1 MRGDSNERLTILSEA
16 EKTALYGIPDF
27 DDFQRI
33 EFFAMTEAERALAL
47 QRRGILKQAY
57 CLLQIGYFKAKQA
70 FFQFSLDNVPPEDV
84 AFLLQRYFPEKT
96 LMVEPLS
103 AKEYYAQ
110 RREIVAL
117 FGYRVWTDNDL
128 PTLRDKAKLLARTDV
143 TPAFLLAELLVYLIG
158 QRILRPGYTTLQ
170 TIIRDALSAE
180 RERVEQL
187 VEAAL
192 TDTTRD
198 ALQQLLV
205 RENTLSD
212 LAALKQDAKSF
223 RYRQMGLE
231 RQKRLTLAPLY
242 AIAKALLPSLDLSQ
256 LNIAYYASLANFY
269 TIYDL
274 RRFKPGQTNL
284 YLLCYAWQ
292 RYRQL
297 TDNVVEAF
305 GYHTRQLE
313 DDTKA
318 VATQQAA
325 RIHNERQQATP
336 RVGELLLLYVDDTLT
351 DVTPFG
357 AVRHRSFRI
366 MPEEKLRSTGKL
378 LTSLPVSQMDLRWQ
392 AVDKQ
397 SGLCTKNLRPLA
409 MALDFAS
416 SSASG
421 KVWLAALQWMKEVF
435 ARQQRLAKQPLAEIP
450 PRAIPKRL
458 RNFLQSF
465 DQDGK
470 PVGLRGDRYE
480 FWVYRQL
487 RKRLDARRSR

>member
-1 MRGDSNERLTILSEA
+1 MRGDRNARLTILSEA
-16 EKTALYGIPDF
+16 EKTALYGVSNF

-33 EFFAMTEAERALAL
+33 AFFAMTDAERALAL
-47 QRRGILKQAY
+47 ERKSVLAQVY

-70 FFQFSLDNVPPEDV
+70 FFQFSLVDVQHEDV
-84 AFLLQRYFPEKT
+84 DFLLQRYFPGQS
-96 LMVEPLS
+96 LVNAPLHTS
-103 AKEYYAQ
+103 EYYVQ
-110 RREIVAL
+110 RNKIAKL
-117 FGYRVWTDNDL
+117 FGCRMCSDDDL
-128 PTLRDKAKLLARTDV
+128 PALRAKATLLARTDV
-143 TPAFLLAELLVYLIG
+143 TPTFLLAELMVFLIG
-158 QRILRPGYTTLQ
+158 QRIVRPGYTTLQ
-170 TIIRDALSAE
+170 DLITNALSVE
-180 RERVEQL
+180 RERLEKL
-187 VEAAL
+187 VEADL
-192 TDTTRD
+192 TDTARK
-198 ALQQLLV
+198 ALQQLLE
-205 RENTLSD
+205 RDDALSE

-274 RRFKPGQTNL
+274 RRFRPGQTNL

-292 RYRQL
+292 HYRQL

-305 GYHTRQLE
+305 GYYTRHLE

-318 VATQQAA
+318 VANEQAVK
-325 RIHNERQQATP
+325 IHNERQQATP
-336 RVGELLLLYVDDTLT
+336 RVGELLLLYVDDSLT

-357 AVRHRSFRI
+357 TVRDKAFRI
-366 MPEEKLRSTGKL
+366 MPEVKLRSTGKL
-378 LTSLPVSQMDLRWQ
+378 LTEKPVSQMDLHWQ

-397 SGLCTKNLRPLA
+397 RGLCTKNLRPLA
-409 MALDFAS
+409 TALNFAS

-421 KVWLAALQWMKEVF
+421 RIWLAALEWMKAVF
-435 ARQQRLAKQPLAEIP
+435 ARQQPLAKQPLEDIP
-450 PRAIPKRL
+450 QRTIPTRL
-458 RNFLQSF
+458 RNSLLSF

-470 PVGLRGDRYE
+470 PVGLRADRYE

-487 RKRLDARRSR
+487 RKRLDAGDI